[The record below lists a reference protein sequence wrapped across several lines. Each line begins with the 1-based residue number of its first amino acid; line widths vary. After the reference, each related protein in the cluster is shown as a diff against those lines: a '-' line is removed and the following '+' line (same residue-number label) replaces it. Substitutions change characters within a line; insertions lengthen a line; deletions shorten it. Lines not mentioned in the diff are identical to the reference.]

1 MAPAPAGSPGGAV
14 QARRAPVAGQ
24 MLPAADR
31 LRRKTGVAH
40 GSPDGI
46 EDISALPDLLL
57 DEALSS
63 GPESG

>member
-1 MAPAPAGSPGGAV
+1 M
-14 QARRAPVAGQ
+14 QASRAPLAGR
-24 MLPAADR
+24 MLPATDR